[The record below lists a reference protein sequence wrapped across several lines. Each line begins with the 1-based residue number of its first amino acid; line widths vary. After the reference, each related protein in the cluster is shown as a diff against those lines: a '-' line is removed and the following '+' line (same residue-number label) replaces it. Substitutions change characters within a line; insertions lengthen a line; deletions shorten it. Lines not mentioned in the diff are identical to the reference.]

1 MVCPSGCRAKIT
13 QSDLMGQGTGIFQ
26 LSVLVR
32 GRGEGVV
39 GRHKT
44 YVLHTHELQWS
55 CNDERL

>member
-1 MVCPSGCRAKIT
+1 MVCPNRGQRTNT
-13 QSDLMGQGTGIFQ
+13 QSDLVGQGTGIFQ